1 MAYLG
6 TKPANQ
12 VIDSTLIAD
21 GTVTTADI
29 ADGAIT
35 NAKIASMAASKLT
48 GQLPDANAPSGS
60 VIQVVSTAKT
70 DTFSESISSGAEG
83 GDVTGLTVSI
93 TPSSTLNKILVSA
106 SLYVHVESNLMGATI
121 YRNGSVVFRGDASGS
136 RTRVTAVADASNAI
150 SYMVTLPIS
159 FIDSP
164 ATTSSVTYTIRLR
177 HTSGIT
183 RVCYVNRPTTDDDAY
198 YSFRPASTITVME
211 IAG

>member
-60 VIQVVSTAKT
+60 VIQVVQTIKT
-70 DTFSESISSGAEG
+70 DTFTANLGATFA
-83 GDVTGLTVSI
+83 DITGLSVSI
-93 TPSSTLNKILVSA
+93 TPISSTSKILILSTTVIGSTTNGWLVGTRLVRDSTPIFVGDTA
-106 SLYVHVESNLMGATI
+106 SSRPRLSGNHISNNSNNDARTVHV
-121 YRNGSVVFRGDASGS
+121 SV
-136 RTRVTAVADASNAI
+136 
-150 SYMVTLPIS
+150 L
-159 FIDSP
+159 DSP
-164 ATTSSVTYTIRLR
+164 ATTSAVTYKVQAYAEGTG
-177 HTSGIT
+177 TT
-183 RVCYVNRPTTDDDAY
+183 VTVNRSGGDGDNNY
-198 YSFRPASTITVME
+198 NGRFASSIIVME